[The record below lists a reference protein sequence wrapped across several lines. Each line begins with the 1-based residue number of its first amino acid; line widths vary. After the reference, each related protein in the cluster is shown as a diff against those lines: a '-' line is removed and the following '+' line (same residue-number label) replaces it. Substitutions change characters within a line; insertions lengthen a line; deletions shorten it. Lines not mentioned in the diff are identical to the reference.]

1 MALKLTVWKLNTNE
15 RNTMSRPTLDQMHP
29 ERPFRVHETDA
40 YKGEQVIACLYGSNA
55 WSVDANGNRL
65 QVLGLASAFTV
76 LDKDGEY
83 DHTIATLTAERE
95 KVRELVEAVKLPDIE
110 EARNGFTQAYMMAA
124 KHNDLVGMACMKAHH
139 KNANRIAVNLG
150 SESTKI
156 VDLTQQVKAS
166 LAKLKEQDDE

>member
-1 MALKLTVWKLNTNE
+1 
-15 RNTMSRPTLDQMHP
+15 MSRPTLDQMHP

-95 KVRELVEAVKLPDIE
+95 KVRELVEAVLKERDLQ
-110 EARNGFTQAYMMAA
+110 AQSNGYISYAIDDVYELAQTLAA
-124 KHNDLVGMACMKAHH
+124 QL
-139 KNANRIAVNLG
+139 R
-150 SESTKI
+150 
-156 VDLTQQVKAS
+156 
-166 LAKLKEQDDE
+166 EQDDE